1 MTAARPTVM
10 VVDDELLIR
19 ETIRAAL
26 EHAGFSVMSVDE
38 GSKALDLI
46 LTRKPDLLIL
56 DLYMPDVNGWEI
68 CRKLKADAAT
78 ASIPV
83 MIFSGSN
90 EPVDVMSGIDAGAY
104 DYITKPIDTEVLV
117 KKIRQ
122 KLKLS

>member
-1 MTAARPTVM
+1 MTGARPTVM

-26 EHAGFSVMSVDE
+26 EHSGFSVMAVDE
-38 GSKALDLI
+38 GGKALELI

-68 CRKLKADAAT
+68 CRKLKADPAT
-78 ASIPV
+78 AAIPV